1 MANYLR
7 GDLLLYTNKGLK
19 RIDKLLKSDLVYS
32 VENYSEINEITKN
45 NVKGYPYLFKIKTIH
60 NIDNYYISGNN
71 KIYCIQNIPYDL
83 KMKDCPSF
91 IEDNKRICNPSFL
104 NVNELT
110 DFDYIGYPIINNN
123 DDNNNDNNNNDND
136 DKYRFQGLILLDQYM
151 FNLNNNINKN
161 TIGFLNKYLHNNNI
175 PFEIFNNNIST
186 SIKIDLKENPIL
198 LKQEELLN
206 LSNENTK
213 KLLKGFIEVNTV
225 INTVNKNLFYFLKN
239 LFMKVGI
246 LLSANYI
253 NNNYVI
259 KIPQSL
265 EETENNYFIYEN
277 YIWSKIKKIGKAEK
291 YFGQLYGIKMEKNNK
306 YLTEVG
312 LIS

>member
-1 MANYLR
+1 MTNYIR

-19 RIDKLLKSDLVYS
+19 RIDKISKTDLIYS
-32 VENYSEINEITKN
+32 ENNYSEINEITKN
-45 NVKGYPYLFKIKTIH
+45 NVKGFPYLFKLKTIH
-60 NIDNYYISGNN
+60 NIDNYYLSGNN

-83 KMKDCPSF
+83 KMKDCPAF
-91 IEDNKRICNPSFL
+91 IEDNKRICNPSFID
-104 NVNELT
+104 VNSLT
-110 DFDYIGYPIINNN
+110 DFDYIGYPIINNDNNGDSN
-123 DDNNNDNNNNDND
+123 DDD
-136 DKYRFQGLILLDQYM
+136 DKYRFQGLILLDQYI

-225 INTVNKNLFYFLKN
+225 INTINKNLFYFLKN

-265 EETENNYFIYEN
+265 EETDNNYFVYNN

-291 YFGQLYGIKMEKNNK
+291 YFGQLYTIKMEQKNK

>member
-1 MANYLR
+1 MTNYIR

-19 RIDKLLKSDLVYS
+19 RIDKISKTDLIYS
-32 VENYSEINEITKN
+32 ENNYSEINEIAKN
-45 NVKGYPYLFKIKTIH
+45 NVKGFPYLFKLKTIH
-60 NIDNYYISGNN
+60 NIDNYYLSGNN

-83 KMKDCPSF
+83 KMKDCPAF
-91 IEDNKRICNPSFL
+91 IEDNKRICNPSFID
-104 NVNELT
+104 VNELT
-110 DFDYIGYPIINNN
+110 DFDYIGYPIINN
-123 DDNNNDNNNNDND
+123 DDNNGDNNDD
-136 DKYRFQGLILLDQYM
+136 DKYRFQGLILLDQYI

-198 LKQEELLN
+198 LKHEELLN

-225 INTVNKNLFYFLKN
+225 INTINKNLFYFLKN

-265 EETENNYFIYEN
+265 EETDNNYFIYNN

-291 YFGQLYGIKMEKNNK
+291 YFGQLYTIKMEQKNK

>member
-1 MANYLR
+1 
-7 GDLLLYTNKGLK
+7 
-19 RIDKLLKSDLVYS
+19 
-32 VENYSEINEITKN
+32 
-45 NVKGYPYLFKIKTIH
+45 
-60 NIDNYYISGNN
+60 
-71 KIYCIQNIPYDL
+71 
-83 KMKDCPSF
+83 MKDCPAF

-110 DFDYIGYPIINNN
+110 DFDYIGYPIII
-123 DDNNNDNNNNDND
+123 NNNDNNDDDNND
-136 DKYRFQGLILLDQYM
+136 DKYRFQGLILLDQYI

-198 LKQEELLN
+198 LKHEELLN

-225 INTVNKNLFYFLKN
+225 INTINKNLFYFLKN

-291 YFGQLYGIKMEKNNK
+291 YFGQLYTIKMEKNNK